1 MWLKKSEFHTQYKVK
16 SKMKTSLQTVEII
29 MPTATLDLTG
39 FELVPILPSSYDLE
53 AEENVHLKKANGAVV
68 SWSSDGTV
76 SEQRGK
82 ITYVWH
88 PRPTMKDALSLE
100 QEGSVVI
107 FAKDSVQSR
116 WEGINYYWSNPVYDA
131 EPVVG
136 ERVYFCPE
144 CEAEMP
150 KDDLCEKC
158 KDAIYRDYYRFG
170 Y

>member
-1 MWLKKSEFHTQYKVK
+1 
-16 SKMKTSLQTVEII
+16 MKTSLQTVEII
-29 MPTATLDLTG
+29 MDSALDLTG
-39 FELVPILPSSYDLE
+39 FELVPILPSTYDLE
-53 AEENVHLKKANGAVV
+53 AEQNVHLKKADGNVV
-68 SWSSDGTV
+68 SWSADGTV

-88 PRPTMKDALSLE
+88 PRPTMKDALSYE
-100 QEGSVVI
+100 QEGAVII

-116 WEGINYYWSNPVYDA
+116 WGGVNYYWSNPVYKA

-136 ERVYFCPE
+136 ERVYFCQE
-144 CEAEMP
+144 CEAEMAT
-150 KDDLCEKC
+150 DGVCEKC